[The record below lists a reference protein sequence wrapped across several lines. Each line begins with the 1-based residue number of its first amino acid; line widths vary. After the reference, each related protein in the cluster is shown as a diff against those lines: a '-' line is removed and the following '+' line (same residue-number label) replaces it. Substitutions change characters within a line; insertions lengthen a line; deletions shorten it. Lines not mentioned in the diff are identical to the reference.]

1 MGYVIHLVTQIGIF
15 VILALSYNFILGLGR
30 LFSLAHVAAYAIGAY
45 TTAILGTWH
54 GYGFFT
60 CALLSVLTSCVLSF
74 LMAAISLKLT
84 EEYFAIGTLAFS
96 ALVSALLINWKS
108 LTNGVLGIAG
118 IPSPTVF
125 GHEIVKPEEFCLLVL
140 AVCEVV
146 TVVLRTV
153 YDSPFVRSVRA
164 QAESDIIALSMG
176 RNTTGLRTITLVIGS
191 GAAGVAGTL
200 FAYFLKYIDPSSFT
214 LTEMVFILTIV
225 IVGRPGSFVGVVL
238 STVFLVLMPESL
250 RFLDIVQR
258 VPGILG
264 PLRQLMYALVL
275 FGVVFAFRHRMFPLK
290 RKV

>member
-15 VILALSYNFILGLGR
+15 LILALSYNFILGLGR
-30 LFSLAHVAAYAIGAY
+30 LFNLSHVAAYAIGAY
-45 TTAILGTWH
+45 TTAILGTYH
-54 GYGFFT
+54 GFGFFS
-60 CALLSVLTSCVLSF
+60 CVFLSVLTSGLLSF

-84 EEYFAIGTLAFS
+84 EEYFAIGTMAFS

-118 IPSPTVF
+118 IPSPVIF
-125 GHEIVKPEEFCLLVL
+125 GHEVVTPLGFCLLVL
-140 AVCEVV
+140 AVCEAV
-146 TVVLRTV
+146 TLVLRMLH
-153 YDSPFVRSVRA
+153 DSPLIRSVRA
-164 QAESDIIALSMG
+164 QAESDIITLSMG
-176 RNTTGLRTITLVIGS
+176 RNTVGLRTAILVIGS

-225 IVGRPGSFVGVVL
+225 IVGRPGSFQGVTL
-238 STVFLVLMPESL
+238 STIFLVLMPESL
-250 RFLDIVQR
+250 RFVDIVQR

-264 PLRQLMYALVL
+264 PLRQLMYACIL
-275 FGVVFAFRHRMFPLK
+275 FGVVYVFRLRLFPVR